1 MTSSN
6 PVLLSTVERLA
17 QWAAGRSMWPLS
29 CGLSCC
35 AIEMMHAAASR
46 VDLDRFGCLFRASP
60 KQADLMIVAGTVT
73 KKMLPQIITLYEQML
88 FPKFVIAMG
97 SCAISGGLYA
107 ESDTVVPGIG
117 TVIPVDAEVF
127 GCPPAPEALAKVI
140 LDLQRSNAG
149 DTPRTSITEDAM
161 TNDVI

>member
-1 MTSSN
+1 
-6 PVLLSTVERLA
+6 
-17 QWAAGRSMWPLS
+17 
-29 CGLSCC
+29 
-35 AIEMMHAAASR
+35 MMHAAASR

-107 ESDTVVPGIG
+107 ESETVIPGIG
-117 TVIPVDAEVF
+117 TILPVDAEVY
-127 GCPPAPEALAKVI
+127 GCPPAPETLANAI
-140 LDLQRSNAG
+140 LGLQENNAG
-149 DTPRTSITEDAM
+149 SIPRNMMPMEAITNE
-161 TNDVI
+161 VI